1 MKILK
6 HLIKIFNSRY
16 YFYFSIIVI
25 FFLISHEITVRNL
38 FHISSNI
45 SLLKND
51 LKNIIGYNNLD
62 LNKDRP
68 PLNIEY
74 FNPRNNFN
82 ILSYTHPYGFNL
94 TIFSENKEPENISL
108 DLDGYLPSIY
118 IDQNNF
124 IGFKEKQLA
133 KFQLGKNY
141 SIKKIWEVKTQHV
154 LHHWGDSY
162 KNISAMPS
170 RIFENSN
177 QYENLLSEIICK
189 REDITLIDN
198 ILVFNNDNGKVID
211 EIDILKSLNNYK
223 NFSKHHLLNC
233 GDIVHLNDVD
243 IITKQQSKSIPI
255 FSEGDYLVSL
265 AATHTL
271 LLIDKDTHEIKWH
284 LYGYSTQQHSPVIL
298 ENGTILIFDNFGSD
312 PINGRSR
319 IVQIDPIKKII
330 LASFEAKDFHF
341 ETYTRGRIY
350 ISEKDFIIESSN
362 QGEIFSLKC
371 KNNILINCEYDKL
384 MKVKSIGHGIFSS
397 FIF

>member
-6 HLIKIFNSRY
+6 LLIKLFTFRN
-16 YFYFSIIVI
+16 YFYFSIIDI
-25 FFLISHEITVRNL
+25 FFLISHEVTVRNL
-38 FHISSNI
+38 FQISSNI
-45 SLLKND
+45 TLLKND

-62 LNKDRP
+62 KERL

-74 FNPRNNFN
+74 FNPKNNFK

-94 TIFSENKEPENISL
+94 TKFFENKKPENISL

-118 IDQNNF
+118 IDKNNF

-133 KFQLGKNY
+133 KFHLGEDF
-141 SIKKIWEVKTQHV
+141 SIKKIWEVETQHV
-154 LHHWGDSY
+154 LHHWGSSY
-162 KNISAMPS
+162 KNISVMPS
-170 RIFENSN
+170 RIFESNN
-177 QYENLLSEIICK
+177 QYENLLSETICK

-198 ILVFNNDNGKVID
+198 LFVFDNYNGKVVD
-211 EIDILKSLNNYK
+211 EIDILKSLNNYQ

-233 GDIVHLNDVD
+233 GDIIHLNDVD
-243 IITKQQSKSIPI
+243 IITKQQSLSIPI
-255 FSEGDYLVSL
+255 FSEGDYLISL
-265 AATHTL
+265 AANHTL
-271 LLIDKDTHEIKWH
+271 LLIDKDTHQIKWH
-284 LYGYSTQQHSPVIL
+284 LYGHSSQQHSPVVL

-319 IVQIDPIKKII
+319 IIQVDPIKKLI
-330 LASFEAKDFHF
+330 LAAFEAKDFHF

-350 ISEKDFIIESSN
+350 ISDKDFIIESSN

-371 KNNILINCEYDKL
+371 KHDILIDCEYNKL
-384 MKVKSIGHGIFSS
+384 MKVKVIGNGIFSS